1 MVNSQGPI
9 LTSIR
14 SFPVRSSR
22 DRVIVRLNVEADH
35 SADKVMQEEFWPHG
49 ITCRPWMSREALRKQ
64 RDDNHRPG
72 TTRRTHDLPPRF
84 KCSNKHAG
92 FESRDSMWSKRYY
105 DVNRSDSSAVESESV
120 NID

>member
-9 LTSIR
+9 VTSIR
-14 SFPVRSSR
+14 KFPVKRSR

-64 RDDNHRPG
+64 RVTTTDPG
-72 TTRRTHDLPPRF
+72 QPEEPAIYH
-84 KCSNKHAG
+84 HA
-92 FESRDSMWSKRYY
+92 
-105 DVNRSDSSAVESESV
+105 SSAPTSMSASNHVTPCGRSV
-120 NID
+120 TTV